1 MFGRKKTTAQKIAA
15 KKTNFAGVRMD
26 RLDKAG
32 NLPFGWV
39 VHNKKTVDAIEAE
52 LQPIRKA
59 ICDAETDAEK
69 LEALKRYEA
78 YLKQGIVKY
87 RRMGAC
93 EGKYF
98 ECDICGSEETKKR
111 LKELKELRG

>member
-39 VHNKKTVDAIEAE
+39 VHNKKTVKF
-52 LQPIRKA
+52 LLSFYV
-59 ICDAETDAEK
+59 
-69 LEALKRYEA
+69 LEYFYIPYRLYPRSNALTFTSRNFSGTVDFNA
-78 YLKQGIVKY
+78 SIH
-87 RRMGAC
+87 
-93 EGKYF
+93 F
-98 ECDICGSEETKKR
+98 S
-111 LKELKELRG
+111 